1 MSTSS
6 HSQLPA
12 QSIEESKQKI
22 ELEEMPITKHL
33 MILRQHLFKIV
44 GILLLLFFCLFPFAI
59 FFFLFFSDPLR
70 VQLPVSSAMIAT
82 DVTATFIEP
91 FKLNFFVG
99 LMLAIP
105 FIIYQI

>member
-44 GILLLLFFCLFPFAI
+44 GILLLL
-59 FFFLFFSDPLR
+59 
-70 VQLPVSSAMIAT
+70 
-82 DVTATFIEP
+82 
-91 FKLNFFVG
+91 
-99 LMLAIP
+99 
-105 FIIYQI
+105 

>member
-44 GILLLLFFCLFPFAI
+44 GILLLLFFVCYPLPTAPI
-59 FFFLFFSDPLR
+59 SFFRSH
-70 VQLPVSSAMIAT
+70 
-82 DVTATFIEP
+82 
-91 FKLNFFVG
+91 
-99 LMLAIP
+99 
-105 FIIYQI
+105 

>member
-44 GILLLLFFCLFPFAI
+44 GILLLLFFCLLPLQI
-59 FFFLFFSDPLR
+59 VPISYFLNLCELSFL
-70 VQLPVSSAMIAT
+70 
-82 DVTATFIEP
+82 
-91 FKLNFFVG
+91 
-99 LMLAIP
+99 LAH
-105 FIIYQI
+105 Q

>member
-12 QSIEESKQKI
+12 QSIEGIKTKI

-44 GILLLLFFCLFPFAI
+44 GILLLLFFVYYHFTNPHL
-59 FFFLFFSDPLR
+59 S
-70 VQLPVSSAMIAT
+70 
-82 DVTATFIEP
+82 VTF
-91 FKLNFFVG
+91 
-99 LMLAIP
+99 
-105 FIIYQI
+105 